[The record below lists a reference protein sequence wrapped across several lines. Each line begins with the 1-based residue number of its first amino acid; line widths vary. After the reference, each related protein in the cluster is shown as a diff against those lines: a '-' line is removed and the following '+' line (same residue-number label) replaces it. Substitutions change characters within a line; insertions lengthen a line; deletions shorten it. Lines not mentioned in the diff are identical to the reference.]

1 MLAQPG
7 LERKRKVVVSI
18 QAILD
23 NKGTEVVAIAAS
35 ATVRSAATRMRERS
49 IAALVVKSGDAIAG
63 LISERD
69 IVHAVS
75 RHGERALSMA
85 VLELVTHATIT
96 VAPDDTL
103 KRAMSLMTHHRVRHL
118 PVIANGKLVGI
129 VSIGDVVKHRLEDL
143 ETESNVLRD
152 AYIAAH

>member
-1 MLAQPG
+1 M
-7 LERKRKVVVSI
+7 SI
-18 QAILD
+18 QNILD
-23 NKGTEVVAIAAS
+23 RKGVEVITIRATE
-35 ATVRSAATRMRERS
+35 TVRSAADRMRERS
-49 IAALVVKSGDAIAG
+49 IAALVMKSGDAVTG

-69 IVHAVS
+69 IVQAVS

-85 VLELVTHATIT
+85 VLDVATHATIT
-96 VAPDDTL
+96 VAPGDTL
-103 KRAMSLMTHHRVRHL
+103 KRAMSLMTNHRLRHL
-118 PVIANGKLVGI
+118 LVIANGKLVGI

>member
-1 MLAQPG
+1 MTIQSILYRNGA
-7 LERKRKVVVSI
+7 KVVTI
-18 QAILD
+18 RA
-23 NKGTEVVAIAAS
+23 KE
-35 ATVRSAATRMRERS
+35 TVRSAADKMRERS
-49 IAALVVKSGDAIAG
+49 IAALVVKSGDTVAG

-75 RHGERALSMA
+75 QHGERALAMA
-85 VLELVTHATIT
+85 VLDVITHAIIT

-103 KRAMSLMTHHRVRHL
+103 KRAMRLMTQHRVRHL
-118 PVIANGKLVGI
+118 LVIETGKVVGV

-143 ETESNVLRD
+143 ETGSNVRRD

>member
-1 MLAQPG
+1 M
-7 LERKRKVVVSI
+7 SI
-18 QAILD
+18 QSILD
-23 NKGTEVVAIAAS
+23 RNRAEVITIGATE
-35 ATVRSAATRMRERS
+35 TVKSAADRMREHS
-49 IAALVVKSGDAIAG
+49 IAALVVKSGDAITG

-75 RHGERALSMA
+75 RHGEQALSVA
-85 VLELVTHATIT
+85 VLDVMTHAAIT
-96 VAPDDTL
+96 ASPDDTL

-152 AYIAAH
+152 AYIAGH

>member
-1 MLAQPG
+1 M
-7 LERKRKVVVSI
+7 SI

-23 NKGTEVVAIAAS
+23 RKGPEVITIH
-35 ATVRSAATRMRERS
+35 ATATLRSAADRMRERS

-63 LISERD
+63 LILERD

-85 VLELVTHATIT
+85 VLDVMTHTTIT

-118 PVIANGKLVGI
+118 PVIANDKLVGI

-143 ETESNVLRD
+143 ETESNVLRGMSD
-152 AYIAAH
+152 ILCKRLL

>member
-1 MLAQPG
+1 M
-7 LERKRKVVVSI
+7 SI

-23 NKGTEVVAIAAS
+23 RKGPEVITIH
-35 ATVRSAATRMRERS
+35 ATATLRSAADRMRERS

-63 LISERD
+63 LILERD

-75 RHGERALSMA
+75 RHGEQALSMP
-85 VLELVTHATIT
+85 VLDVMTHTTIT

>member
-1 MLAQPG
+1 M
-7 LERKRKVVVSI
+7 SI
-18 QAILD
+18 QNILD
-23 NKGTEVVAIAAS
+23 RNGAEVITIRATE
-35 ATVRSAATRMRERS
+35 TVRSAADQMRERS
-49 IAALVVKSGDAIAG
+49 IAALVVKSGDAITG

-85 VLELVTHATIT
+85 VLDVMPHAMIT
-96 VAPDDTL
+96 VTPADNL

-118 PVIANGKLVGI
+118 LLIDNGKLIGI

-152 AYIAAH
+152 AYVASH

>member
-1 MLAQPG
+1 M
-7 LERKRKVVVSI
+7 SI

-23 NKGTEVVAIAAS
+23 RKGPAVITIR
-35 ATVRSAATRMRERS
+35 ATATLRSAADRMRERS

-63 LISERD
+63 LILERD

-75 RHGERALSMA
+75 RHGEQALSMP
-85 VLELVTHATIT
+85 VLDVMTHTTIT

-118 PVIANGKLVGI
+118 PVIANDKLVGI

>member
-1 MLAQPG
+1 M
-7 LERKRKVVVSI
+7 SI

-23 NKGTEVVAIAAS
+23 RKGTEVITIRAT
-35 ATVRSAATRMRERS
+35 ATVRSAADRMRERS
-49 IAALVVKSGDAIAG
+49 IAALVVKNGDAITG

-85 VLELVTHATIT
+85 ILDVVTHATIT

-103 KRAMSLMTHHRVRHL
+103 KHTMSLMTHHRVRHL
-118 PVIANGKLVGI
+118 PVIANGNLVGI
-129 VSIGDVVKHRLEDL
+129 VRIGDVVKLRLEDL

-152 AYIAAH
+152 AYIAAR